1 MPSFAYYDD
10 SVLTVSDRDI
20 GDALTVHRDI
30 GDDIG
35 DVFTVHRRCYC

>member
-20 GDALTVHRDI
+20 GDALAVHR
-30 GDDIG
+30 DIG

>member
-10 SVLTVSDRDI
+10 SVLTMSDRDI
-20 GDALTVHRDI
+20 GDALAVHR
-30 GDDIG
+30 DIG

>member
-30 GDDIG
+30 GD
-35 DVFTVHRRCYC
+35 VFTVHRRCCYC

>member
-1 MPSFAYYDD
+1 MPSFSYYDD

-20 GDALTVHRDI
+20 GDALAVHR
-30 GDDIG
+30 DIG

>member
-30 GDDIG
+30 GD
-35 DVFTVHRRCYC
+35 VFTVHRRCYC